1 MLPLFKADTS
11 SRILPLARS
20 STWDNGPN
28 PVLDSSPV
36 VKAEANPRVR
46 ELDAEAP
53 GPHILEIG
61 AAVPISEIETVEPA
75 LELEAQRL
83 IAELEGSTMR
93 WWCNVYRGTLLIKQ
107 MLCTRIG
114 VAQTISTSFW
124 SLASH
129 MTEGKRHEVSVGWS
143 ATKTLINL
151 SFTRSHCALY
161 GAVLYCNL
169 PRHSVQFIVHFSH
182 EVGCPENGT
191 SSYASRWL
199 GSRSASLDR
208 LLAGLNEATGGA
220 PTLEKLH
227 CLGGTDLA
235 WYYI

>member
-1 MLPLFKADTS
+1 MLPVFKAGTS

-61 AAVPISEIETVEPA
+61 TAVPISEIETVEPA

-93 WWCNVYRGTLLIKQ
+93 
-107 MLCTRIG
+107 
-114 VAQTISTSFW
+114 
-124 SLASH
+124 
-129 MTEGKRHEVSVGWS
+129 
-143 ATKTLINL
+143 
-151 SFTRSHCALY
+151 
-161 GAVLYCNL
+161 
-169 PRHSVQFIVHFSH
+169 
-182 EVGCPENGT
+182 
-191 SSYASRWL
+191 
-199 GSRSASLDR
+199 
-208 LLAGLNEATGGA
+208 
-220 PTLEKLH
+220 
-227 CLGGTDLA
+227 
-235 WYYI
+235 